1 MFLAKDESPTIS
13 KIKNRGFFYAK
24 KWQTPLCPFLRCDI
38 MGIQIH
44 LRRSEMT
51 KIARRIL
58 IGLAAALLLAAF
70 LVPGLA
76 RRADAAETP
85 AAPAAETATAAEDAV
100 EPRLFATLTL
110 SMRGEGT
117 QKVFATVKNEFTLFP
132 STVQVLISL
141 YASAEFTTD
150 YNKMSLQT
158 SKLTEDLNMGSTLEV
173 SASTSG
179 KTLYWLARVEY
190 RENGGAWKTLETGPL
205 LYDGNGNHIE
215 Q

>member
-1 MFLAKDESPTIS
+1 
-13 KIKNRGFFYAK
+13 
-24 KWQTPLCPFLRCDI
+24 
-38 MGIQIH
+38 
-44 LRRSEMT
+44 MT

-76 RRADAAETP
+76 RRADAAEAP
-85 AAPAAETATAAEDAV
+85 AAPAAETATAAEDAA